1 MGVRSRRGW
10 VIGGVVL
17 LLLVFAVEVVSTV
30 RQESLTWDE
39 GDHIFSGYMSW
50 KTHDF
55 GFNPEHPPLV
65 KLLATIPLL
74 GLPLKVPPDQH
85 RFFKGEAYFDGRDML
100 FGNGPEYSAESLTFR
115 VRMFAGVV
123 ALLLALFVFLAA
135 REMFGLGAGFLSL
148 ALVVFEPNVIAHS
161 ALVTTDVA
169 VSCFMLAAVYG
180 FYRYAKQPTWGRLA
194 AAGVAAGLALASKH
208 SAVLMAPMLVLLAGC
223 EVGLGLFEVG
233 EENETPGHR
242 ALRMTGAL
250 AAVAVIGV
258 VVLWAFYG
266 FRYSARPTGVVLT
279 PTLAEYVA
287 PLRAAEAKGILLLS
301 KMRVLP
307 ESYLYGLADV
317 RAMANGMPSFFMGK
331 EYLHGV
337 WFYFPA
343 VLAIKSTIGFLGL
356 VVAAGTACVA
366 GRVRRRREV
375 LFCLVP
381 AGVYLWTAMTSNLNI
396 GARHILPVYV
406 FLCVFAGASWAWA
419 RRFDGG
425 RISRAGAVVVGV
437 LLAAHV
443 VSSAR
448 TYPYFMAYSNELW
461 GGPGST
467 YKHLTDSNTDWAQQL
482 IEVRRYLE
490 KRGVKECWF
499 VYFAQPLIDF
509 KGYGIPCK
517 PLPAFDSISVDAV
530 YDVPPVIK
538 GPVLISAGDLTGFE
552 FGSNVLNPYRA
563 FQEVKPAEMI
573 GYGVLVYDGEFVVP
587 LASAYAHVQR
597 SGSLLKEKRVVEA
610 IAEAQ
615 QGLALAP
622 DAVQTQVALGDAL
635 KAAGRGGEA
644 NDAYGRAL
652 SVVATMEP
660 GARESWTD
668 KVQKKMQ

>member
-1 MGVRSRRGW
+1 MRVRSRRGW
-10 VIGGVVL
+10 VVGGVAL

-39 GDHIFSGYMSW
+39 GDHIFAGYMSW

-74 GLPLKVPPDQH
+74 WLPLKVPPDQH
-85 RFFKGEAYFDGRDML
+85 RFFKGEAYLDGRDML
-100 FGNGPEYSAESLTFR
+100 FGNGPEYTAESLTFR
-115 VRMFAGVV
+115 VRMFAALL

-135 REMFGLGAGFLSL
+135 REMFGLGAGFMALT
-148 ALVVFEPNVIAHS
+148 LVVFEPNVIAHS

-169 VSCFMLAAVYG
+169 VSCFLLATVYA
-180 FYRYAKQPTWGRLA
+180 FYRYAKQPTWGRLV

-208 SAVLMAPMLVLLAGC
+208 SAVLMAPMLVLLAGF
-223 EVGLGLFEVG
+223 EVGLGFFEVG

-242 ALRMTGAL
+242 AVRMLGGLAL
-250 AAVAVIGV
+250 VAVIGV

-266 FRYSARPTGVVLT
+266 FRYSARAAGMRLSPSLT
-279 PTLAEYVA
+279 AYVG
-287 PLRAAEAKGILLLS
+287 PLRVAEAKGILLLARW
-301 KMRVLP
+301 RVLP
-307 ESYLYGLADV
+307 ESYLYGLTDV

-331 EYLHGV
+331 VYLHGV

-356 VVAAGTACVA
+356 VVAAGAACVV
-366 GRVRRRREV
+366 GRVKRRREL

-406 FLCVFAGASWAWA
+406 FLCVFAGASWAWV

-490 KRGVKECWF
+490 ERGVTECWF
-499 VYFAQPLIDF
+499 AYFAQPFIEF
-509 KGYGIPCK
+509 ERYGIPCR
-517 PLPAFDSISVDAV
+517 PLPVFDSISADAV

-552 FGSNVLNPYRA
+552 FGSNVLNPYRE
-563 FQEVKPAEMI
+563 FQAVRPSEMI
-573 GYGVLVYDGEFVVP
+573 GYGVLVYDGEYSVP

-597 SGSLLKEKRVVEA
+597 SGALLKEKKVDVA
-610 IAEAQ
+610 LAEAR
-615 QGLALAP
+615 QGVAVAP
-622 DAVQTQVALGDAL
+622 EAVQTQVAVGDAL
-635 KAAGRGGEA
+635 KASGRDGEA
-644 NDAYGRAL
+644 NAAYGRAL
-652 SVVATMEP
+652 GIVQTMEP
-660 GARESWTD
+660 GARESWTER
-668 KVQKKMQ
+668 VRKKMQ